1 MPVAMLD
8 KANSKC
14 LNTNKELTTKV
25 MRPSQTLNAIIDRL
39 AGLKPDHVRRIA
51 QPAFPV
57 SHAFGSKMHDLPP
70 DSLPE

>member
-39 AGLKPDHVRRIA
+39 AG
-51 QPAFPV
+51 
-57 SHAFGSKMHDLPP
+57 
-70 DSLPE
+70 